1 MYLIQYLRQKIIF
14 VMNFKI
20 LLYRETSRYIA
31 DVWFGKSPDIK
42 WPDLWE
48 ELKTEINICS
58 PNNLTENNWPKF

>member
-1 MYLIQYLRQKIIF
+1 MNRIQYVRQKIIF

-20 LLYRETSRYIA
+20 LLYRETTWYIA
-31 DVWFGKSPDIK
+31 DVWFGKNLDLK

-58 PNNLTENNWPKF
+58 PNNLTENSQPKF